1 MLTLGSSKKRGT
13 KQRGFRGVG
22 RLSGLGY
29 CKELIFENSVKGKS
43 YKLIWDCV
51 KLKKILRNLDDKVDL
66 KKIILDS
73 TYYKEEKSEQTRNSF
88 RVHLNGLIRVN
99 SDVLISESRIKSY
112 LSCVAPVPFSPKFK
126 FSEKIKEILS
136 GVNLANVE
144 IYCNDNE
151 TPIYRPHRNKFQI
164 SESIED
170 EFIEVEKIEIE
181 SIDNSQAAVGWV
193 MDHNYKGA
201 IPPSALIKGIRIR
214 AGNIQVGDE
223 NILQEI
229 FKEKRFNSWCVGEI
243 HILDN
248 RIMANGRRDNFENN
262 NHYENLKNKLNPTAF
277 HISKRCRILSS
288 QRNWKKK
295 CDTLETNIKNKLEIL
310 DLNATSKEYNE
321 DLLSEVKSDILYLDS
336 IGGKTLLDAYD
347 TDDIIAKVKEFE
359 KKVKNL
365 DKLIKKKE

>member
-1 MLTLGSSKKRGT
+1 M
-13 KQRGFRGVG
+13 
-22 RLSGLGY
+22 
-29 CKELIFENSVKGKS
+29 
-43 YKLIWDCV
+43 
-51 KLKKILRNLDDKVDL
+51 
-66 KKIILDS
+66 
-73 TYYKEEKSEQTRNSF
+73 
-88 RVHLNGLIRVN
+88 HLNGLIRVN

-181 SIDNSQAAVGWV
+181 SIDNSKAAVGWV

-229 FKEKRFNSWCVGEI
+229 FKEKRFNLGVWERFI
-243 HILDN
+243 
-248 RIMANGRRDNFENN
+248 
-262 NHYENLKNKLNPTAF
+262 Y
-277 HISKRCRILSS
+277 
-288 QRNWKKK
+288 
-295 CDTLETNIKNKLEIL
+295 
-310 DLNATSKEYNE
+310 
-321 DLLSEVKSDILYLDS
+321 
-336 IGGKTLLDAYD
+336 
-347 TDDIIAKVKEFE
+347 
-359 KKVKNL
+359 
-365 DKLIKKKE
+365 